1 MNNIN
6 SILVTFH
13 KYLLKA
19 AVRPRLVGHLCL
31 YCTSKLNLSQPGL
44 AMQQCLNLQSMVHS
58 HVSTPSCNLPQNSTF
73 RNRNFPSFIFTKFLN
88 PKVRCGSIQER
99 LREKKNFLHCSRHG
113 PCHVERLPASSYGAG
128 HSPCPRPH
136 HACSGSATQS
146 YSPRR

>member
-1 MNNIN
+1 MKVKHQLISRDSEYQEYTSMSIKYLLMNNIN

-99 LREKKNFLHCSRHG
+99 LREKK
-113 PCHVERLPASSYGAG
+113 LPSLQSSWTLM
-128 HSPCPRPH
+128 C
-136 HACSGSATQS
+136 
-146 YSPRR
+146 